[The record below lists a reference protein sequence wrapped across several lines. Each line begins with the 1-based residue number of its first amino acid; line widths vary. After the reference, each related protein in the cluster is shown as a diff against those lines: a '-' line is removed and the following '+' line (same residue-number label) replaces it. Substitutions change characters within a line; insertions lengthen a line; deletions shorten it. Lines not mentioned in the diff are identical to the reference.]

1 MDQPFPSKLDQTP
14 HSSNRNSLVTKEL
27 QTLTQTEER
36 AALFDIIRQPQDA
49 SPTEIRKLL
58 HLGKKNQLI
67 KSLGLFIDQ
76 HDIIQFRGGL
86 GNCADLSLEEKEP
99 TLLTQDHLAKLI
111 V

>member
-58 HLGKKNQLI
+58 HLGKKNQLS
-67 KSLGLFIDQ
+67 KVSDF
-76 HDIIQFRGGL
+76 
-86 GNCADLSLEEKEP
+86 LSINMTSSNSEE
-99 TLLTQDHLAKLI
+99 